1 MLYKYPRQVLYCN
14 PGIMQYF
21 ATVSGLPFNICLNED
36 LTNVR
41 EGRLKYKDVK
51 KAAPAHFAQGAAT
64 ITSILAIQD
73 IVTKF
78 RLSAGGQAKRR
89 S

>member
-1 MLYKYPRQVLYCN
+1 
-14 PGIMQYF
+14 MQYF

-41 EGRLKYKDVK
+41 DGPLKYKDVK
-51 KAAPAHFAQGAAT
+51 KAAPPYFCSGAAT
-64 ITSILAIQD
+64 ITSIGIQN
-73 IVTKF
+73 IVIKF

-89 S
+89 R